1 MDESSKQLDYDYADI
16 LRQLQSGPN
25 PVAVPMTTNS
35 ASELDSSSI
44 FNTQDLGLSSAPSK
58 RHLGITSQ
66 VNEIILEANQE
77 SSLNRE
83 PTLTNHP
90 DLPNMKI
97 ITGTAH
103 PELAQEI
110 ADHLGIKLTDATVSA
125 FPDGETLVKINENSL
140 LKFFL

>member
-77 SSLNRE
+77 RSLNRE
-83 PTLTNHP
+83 PTLTNQP
-90 DLPNMKI
+90 DLPNMHQSQSQNAFYSRHTLPSNHVPSVSNPNDFI
-97 ITGTAH
+97 SGSNLEHSITSGDDLSSNT
-103 PELAQEI
+103 
-110 ADHLGIKLTDATVSA
+110 S
-125 FPDGETLVKINENSL
+125 
-140 LKFFL
+140 